1 MMYTQLDIE
10 QNRKK
15 TGRELCFTLLAAL
28 PFAALAVAAFWMRR
42 EVLCMAA
49 VVLCGG
55 VIILLWDLFV
65 SPCRRY
71 GRYLSEVTS
80 GLTRRTAGTVV
91 RLGED
96 RVFRDGVWFNELIL
110 NIYEDLSEEGEQRY
124 LYDCAKERPEAF
136 IGKDVA
142 LTSHGNYVLDLEL
155 LHADGAEEEDHA

>member
-1 MMYTQLDIE
+1 MMYSQTDIGL
-10 QNRKK
+10 NKK
-15 TGRELCFTLLAAL
+15 RTGRELRFTLLAAL
-28 PFAALAVAAFWMRR
+28 PFAALAVAAFCMRR

-49 VVLCGG
+49 VVLCGA
-55 VIILLWDLFV
+55 VVILLWDLFV

-110 NIYEDLSEEGEQRY
+110 NIYEDLSEEGERRF
-124 LYDCAKERPEAF
+124 LYDCAKESPAAF
-136 IGKDVA
+136 VGRDVA
-142 LTSHGNYVLDLEL
+142 LTSHGNYVLGLEP
-155 LHADGAEEEDHA
+155 LHAQKAEEESRA

>member
-1 MMYTQLDIE
+1 MRIVRDI
-10 QNRKK
+10 R
-15 TGRELCFTLLAAL
+15 GISRVEL
-28 PFAALAVAAFWMRR
+28 
-42 EVLCMAA
+42 LCMAA

-110 NIYEDLSEEGEQRY
+110 NIYEDLSEEGERRF
-124 LYDCAKERPEAF
+124 LLDCAKQVPPELMNQ
-136 IGKDVA
+136 DVA
-142 LTSHGNYVLDLEL
+142 LTSHGNYVLDVAPLGGA
-155 LHADGAEEEDHA
+155 HAAQA

>member
-1 MMYTQLDIE
+1 M
-10 QNRKK
+10 
-15 TGRELCFTLLAAL
+15 
-28 PFAALAVAAFWMRR
+28 
-42 EVLCMAA
+42 
-49 VVLCGG
+49 
-55 VIILLWDLFV
+55 
-65 SPCRRY
+65 
-71 GRYLSEVTS
+71 TS